1 VVAAVAG
8 DGGRADD
15 RASAAKKVPGPTYVM
30 VGETVNVIVPLALA
44 PPESDAVTEA
54 AGTVSPMCIDVLSV
68 ARLRVREG

>member
-1 VVAAVAG
+1 
-8 DGGRADD
+8 
-15 RASAAKKVPGPTYVM
+15 M